1 MGRFSRSVAIV
12 SVTVAMLTTP
22 TLAAASVPAAPAVS
36 TGSAWL
42 TLGAL
47 STTGATNM
55 AGATVAAAQPMD
67 MGPPPPPQPRPVIGT
82 PPVPILVYW
91 LGVVAAMVYIA
102 SLNGHDHVRPNSPA

>member
-1 MGRFSRSVAIV
+1 MGRFSRSVAIL

-36 TGSAWL
+36 TASAWL
-42 TLGAL
+42 TLSAL

-55 AGATVAAAQPMD
+55 AGATMAAAQPMD
-67 MGPPPPPQPRPVIGT
+67 MGPPPRPRPVIGT